1 MRSGNVPQQG
11 FAYALLLVVVAIIGM
26 AAAASVTL
34 GATFARRAAEQ
45 RLLIIGGEFERAL
58 ESYRASTPAGNPAR
72 DPRTLEDLLK
82 DPRYAALKRHLRQV
96 YPDPVSGGD
105 EWGLLRAP
113 SGAILGIY
121 SLGSGTPIKHTGFA
135 AQRAHFEN
143 AERYADWIFGLS
155 AQEQASRL
163 RPRSGGAQVSTLKY

>member
-1 MRSGNVPQQG
+1 MRTGSSGQSG

-26 AAAASVTL
+26 VAAASITL
-34 GATFARRAAEQ
+34 GATLTRRAAEQ
-45 RLLIIGGEFERAL
+45 RLLVIGGEFERAL
-58 ESYRASTPAGNPAR
+58 ESYRAATPAGNPAR
-72 DPRTLEDLLK
+72 DPRLLGDLLK

-113 SGAILGIY
+113 SGAILGVY
-121 SLGSGTPIKHTGFA
+121 SLGSGMPIKHAGFA
-135 AQRAHFEN
+135 VQRAHFEN
-143 AERYADWIFGLS
+143 AEHYSDWIFGLT

-163 RPRSGGAQVSTLKY
+163 QQRSGGTQGPPSK